1 MPGLFRMMLLMG
13 IYMAVVQINRSGG
26 AVMATELM
34 ASRGYRPAEVGA
46 IIGSMFLASAVVQLP
61 AGVLYDRYGPRVML
75 STMHVIAVAGLVLF
89 AFAASVPGLTL
100 ARALIGLGHGTVIA
114 GIYLLAVAWVP
125 VDRVA
130 TVAGTVIGM
139 AGGVGALLS
148 TTPLSIILGNFG
160 FTVMFASLAVLTL
173 AFSAAILL
181 VVRDEPDAGEGRA
194 PRATEGIWQSLR
206 GLWEVAI
213 DRNLIPIYIM
223 GSCFTAPFL
232 TIGGLWAGPYLR
244 DVYGMSGTQSSY
256 VLFAMMLAL
265 YLGYMSYGPLDRI
278 FNTRKWVVLGGVVA
292 MLLCLA
298 PLAVVPAM
306 PLAVTVSL
314 LVAFA
319 FCSPFYVTLA
329 AHCRGFVPIHR
340 VGRALACIN
349 LTGLVSVFILQAI
362 AGVLVERAAGEGG
375 DGAASGYRLVFAMVA
390 CVLIVTAAVYTRV
403 RDVPVRDSNDT

>member
-75 STMHVIAVAGLVLF
+75 STMNVIAVVGLVLF

-148 TTPLSIILGNFG
+148 TTPLAIILGNFG
-160 FTVMFASLAVLTL
+160 FTVMFAALAVLTL

-206 GLWEVAI
+206 GLWEVAT

-292 MLLCLA
+292 MLLCLL
-298 PLAVVPAM
+298 PLAAVPAM

-329 AHCRGFVPIHR
+329 SHCRGFVPIHR

-403 RDVPVRDSNDT
+403 RDVPVRGSNDT

>member
-1 MPGLFRMMLLMG
+1 L
-13 IYMAVVQINRSGG
+13 
-26 AVMATELM
+26 
-34 ASRGYRPAEVGA
+34 
-46 IIGSMFLASAVVQLP
+46 
-61 AGVLYDRYGPRVML
+61 
-75 STMHVIAVAGLVLF
+75 
-89 AFAASVPGLTL
+89 
-100 ARALIGLGHGTVIA
+100 A

-148 TTPLSIILGNFG
+148 TTPLAIILGNFG
-160 FTVMFASLAVLTL
+160 FTVMFAALAVLTL

-181 VVRDEPDAGEGRA
+181 LVRDEPDTGEGRA

-292 MLLCLA
+292 MLLCLL
-298 PLAVVPAM
+298 PLAAVPAM

-329 AHCRGFVPIHR
+329 SHCRGFVPIHR

>member
-13 IYMAVVQINRSGG
+13 IYLVVVQINRSGG

-75 STMHVIAVAGLVLF
+75 STMNVIAVAGLVLF
-89 AFAASVPGLTL
+89 AFAATVPGLTL

-148 TTPLSIILGNFG
+148 TTPLAIILGNFG
-160 FTVMFASLAVLTL
+160 FTVMFAALAVLTL

-181 VVRDEPDAGEGRA
+181 LVRDEPDTGEGRA